1 MSHNS
6 DLFILRACHV
16 DIDVEIKSRLI
27 MDNTKS
33 ILSYY
38 FSSQLNSFSRYTL
51 ANFIKSNDFENIE
64 LSSSHTIQSSHLSGH
79 YANTLGIDNQA
90 QVFMLA
96 GGSDGFISL
105 YDLSSLNRVWDKNSI
120 RIKTKKKTFAHK
132 GSLSSIQFYTT
143 DTGLFFSSSFDG
155 CIKLFDTETFTAVDT
170 IDLKQPV
177 YKAKF
182 STDGR
187 LIAGG
192 LQSGVINLVDPLS
205 GDSTHTL
212 LGHTSAC
219 TSLDWCPVS
228 TYLLA
233 SGSRDGSVRI
243 WYKNITHI
251 CIICY

>member
-1 MSHNS
+1 M
-6 DLFILRACHV
+6 
-16 DIDVEIKSRLI
+16 IKDS
-27 MDNTKS
+27 KS

-38 FSSQLNSFSRYTL
+38 FNSQINSNSRLFL
-51 ANFIKSNDFENIE
+51 ANFIKSNEFENIE
-64 LSSSHTIQSSHLSGH
+64 LSSSRTIQSSHLSGH
-79 YANTLGIDNQA
+79 YANTLAIDNQQ

-105 YDLSSLNRVWDKNSI
+105 YDLSSLNRVWDNKSI
-120 RIKTKKKTFAHK
+120 HIKTKKKTFVHK
-132 GSLSSIQFYTT
+132 GSISSIQFYTT
-143 DTGLFFSSSFDG
+143 DTGLFFSSSYDG

-187 LIAGG
+187 LIASG
-192 LQSGVINLVDPLS
+192 LQSGVISLVDPLS

-243 WYKNITHI
+243 WYNNITHI
-251 CIICY
+251 